1 MISSALRMSGVTARD
16 TNPVAFIDEG
26 LGNSAYL
33 VDLGDGRALV
43 IDPARDATPY
53 LTSAERAGVSI
64 AFTVE
69 THLHADF
76 LTGSRELAA
85 CGATV
90 LAPRAGGIEWP
101 HRGFDHGDELDL
113 GGLVLQAVATPGHT
127 PEHLSWLLRDGPDP
141 VALFSGGALLVDA
154 VARTDL
160 IHPDQT
166 EPLARALWRSLQ
178 ERILTLPDDLPVYPT
193 HGAGSFCAAPT
204 NGPRTTTIGRERA
217 ANPLLAA
224 VDEDTFVALLLAG
237 YGSYPPY
244 FLRLRERNRRGPD
257 VLGSPFPPLPSL
269 SARDVRRHLA
279 DGAVLVDARPVGS
292 WATGH
297 VVDAIAIP
305 LRPQFGSWLGW
316 LVPDDRP
323 LVFVL
328 EEGQD
333 AADLVR
339 QARTIGYD
347 HLVGA
352 VVSDVEVW
360 RAAGLR
366 VISTEVIDTARL
378 DRLVLDVRQDNEVA
392 AGHLPGALHVELG
405 DVAAAATTLPAGDL
419 AVMCGHG
426 ERAVTA
432 ASLLERAGRRGVAVV
447 VGGPDDWRATTGDDL
462 QRG

>member
-1 MISSALRMSGVTARD
+1 VIL
-16 TNPVAFIDEG
+16 PVVFVDEG
-26 LGNSAYL
+26 LGNSSYL
-33 VDLGDGRALV
+33 LDLGEGRALV
-43 IDPARDATPY
+43 VDPARDVTPY
-53 LTSAERAGVSI
+53 LAKAERAGLSI
-64 AFTVE
+64 AFSVE

-85 CGATV
+85 RGATV

-101 HRGFDHGDELDL
+101 HRGFDHGDVLDL
-113 GGLVLQAVATPGHT
+113 GGLRLQAVATPGHT
-127 PEHLSWLLRDGPDP
+127 PEHLSWLLRDDTRP

-160 IHPDQT
+160 IAPDQT
-166 EPLARALWRSLQ
+166 APLARALWRSLQ

-204 NGPRTTTIGRERA
+204 DGERTTTIGRERG

-224 VDEDTFVALLLAG
+224 PDEDTFVSTLLAG

-244 FLRLRERNRRGPD
+244 FLRLRERNRHGPE
-257 VLGSPFPPLPSL
+257 VLGSPFPRLPPLDPS
-269 SARDVRRHLA
+269 DVRRHLV
-279 DGAVLVDARPVGS
+279 DGAVLVDARPVEA

-297 VVDAIAIP
+297 VAGAIAIP

-323 LVFVL
+323 LIFVL
-328 EEGQD
+328 EAGQD

-339 QARTIGYD
+339 QAHTIGYD
-347 HLVGA
+347 QLVGA
-352 VVSDVEVW
+352 VAGGIDGC
-360 RAAGLR
+360 RAAGFT
-366 VISTEVIDTARL
+366 ITATELLDAARL
-378 DRLVLDVRQDNEVA
+378 DRAVLDVRQDNEHA
-392 AGHLPGALHVELG
+392 AGHVPGALHIELG
-405 DVAAAATTLPAGDL
+405 DVAAAVNTLPAEL

-432 ASLLERAGRRGVAVV
+432 VSLLERAGRRDMAVV
-447 VGGPDDWRATTGDDL
+447 IGGPDEWRGETDNDL